1 MPDGRYRGIGSLRAQ
16 TGCDGDAGGTTPK
29 LVVVHGGLQR
39 ARSARREEGG
49 RGREMTRLRLC
60 EAVARVTCAGGLYC
74 DSARESGA
82 KASRTSMSSTI
93 APFNRRV
100 HVIIAARAVG
110 QIPRVRHR
118 GLVASL
124 QHAAAQAVEHTRESG
139 RAQIVVMRLARE
151 QSEPSGANVA
161 TRQYESERHVSN
173 IERAVRITHEFG
185 IVPRSKLQR
194 ALGAC
199 GSGAL

>member
-1 MPDGRYRGIGSLRAQ
+1 MPDGRYRGIGSLRPQ

-49 RGREMTRLRLC
+49 RGREMTWLRLC
-60 EAVARVTCAGGLYC
+60 EAVARVTCAWGLYC

-82 KASRTSMSSTI
+82 KVSRTSMSSTI

-124 QHAAAQAVEHTRESG
+124 QHAAAQAVEHTRKSG
-139 RAQIVVMRLARE
+139 RAQIVMRLARE

-173 IERAVRITHEFG
+173 IERAMRITHELG

-199 GSGAL
+199 GGSGAL